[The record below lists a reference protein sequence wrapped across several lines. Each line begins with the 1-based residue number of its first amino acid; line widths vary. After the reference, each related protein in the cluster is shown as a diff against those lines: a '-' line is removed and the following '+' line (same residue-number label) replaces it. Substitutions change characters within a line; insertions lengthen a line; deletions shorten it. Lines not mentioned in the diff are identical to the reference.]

1 MKSRFINS
9 KCTVYVHLDTQKC
22 IACWECQEICPH
34 DIIGK
39 VNMPWHKHAKFV
51 KPEACTGCLN
61 CVNTCQHSAL
71 SIINRANYQTDKQQ
85 RKFINQFLINNLLL
99 IFGIVMILSGLS
111 LQIGYHMSGS
121 YKQNGSGKPEYI
133 QSMTYEQINEMD
145 TNRKVCGFYYQN
157 WSTIHKISIV
167 IFSLLMTYHIYAH
180 WKWYKSI
187 ISKHLVSK
195 NIQVITLSV
204 LFFLVAL
211 TGLIPWFIHL
221 SGGSVFSRFV
231 LIEIHDKLAL
241 ILVIYIALHI
251 IKRKNWYTT
260 AYKRIETQKVIKNK

>member
-1 MKSRFINS
+1 MDSSFINS
-9 KCTVYVHLDTQKC
+9 KCTVYVQLDTQKC
-22 IACWECQEICPH
+22 IACWKCQEICPH
-34 DIIGK
+34 DVIGK

-51 KPEACTGCLN
+51 KHDACTGCLN

-71 SIINRANYQTDKQQ
+71 SIIGRANYQTNKQQ
-85 RKFINQFLINNLLL
+85 RKVINQFLINNLLL
-99 IFGIVMILSGLS
+99 LFGIVMILSGLS

-121 YKQNGSGKPEYI
+121 YKQNGSGKPKYI
-133 QSMTYEQINEMD
+133 QSMTYEQINEID
-145 TNRKVCGFYYQN
+145 TNRIVCGFYYQN
-157 WSTIHKISIV
+157 WSTIHKVSII
-167 IFSLLMTYHIYAH
+167 IFSLLMIYHIYAH
-180 WKWYKSI
+180 WQWFKSI

-204 LFFLVAL
+204 LFLLVTC

-221 SGGSVFSRFV
+221 SGGAVFSRFV

-241 ILVIYIALHI
+241 ILVVYIILHI

-260 AYKRIETQKVIKNK
+260 AYKQITTQ